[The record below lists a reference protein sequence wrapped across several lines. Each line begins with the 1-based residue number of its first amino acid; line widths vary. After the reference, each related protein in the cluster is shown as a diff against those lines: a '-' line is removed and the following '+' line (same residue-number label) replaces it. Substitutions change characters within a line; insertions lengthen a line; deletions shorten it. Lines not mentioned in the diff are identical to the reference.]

1 MASQQSPPLSPA
13 SSVSVID
20 PPAATATVDP
30 PPTFSPSPRTPT
42 PRTVHATAVAVT
54 AAGYPA
60 PSPATEKDLVPFPDD
75 PAATTTDPPRRRRPV
90 ALTKPPPSLSLS
102 RASSLPRSE
111 SSAAGAI
118 IAANAA
124 ATVSL
129 EREMAALAV
138 ARAQATQ
145 DFNQSIHNLRTSFSA
160 TTAAVLDVSRH
171 LFGVLML
178 QARQNPTFRTFLTV
192 AGGLSV
198 VPLALFALFALA
210 VLGGS
215 LVTAASPNPGISLV
229 VVNGSILTLALSI
242 LLPIETGILVV
253 AGGIAVTYNKGPEL
267 LGALGVQA
275 PPTRPAVTDGR
286 AASPAAR
293 PGGRSRLT
301 LVDGSSEQELPLL
314 AGASRDV
321 RSARSETSARKTD
334 KEKGM
339 RASRE
344 RFHQAAGR
352 IVAEA
357 EALGPEAE
365 LRRRR

>member
-20 PPAATATVDP
+20 PPAATATP
-30 PPTFSPSPRTPT
+30 
-42 PRTVHATAVAVT
+42 TVHATAVAVT

-253 AGGIAVTYNKGPEL
+253 AGGIAVTWQHMNT
-267 LGALGVQA
+267 QNFH
-275 PPTRPAVTDGR
+275 
-286 AASPAAR
+286 
-293 PGGRSRLT
+293 SR
-301 LVDGSSEQELPLL
+301 
-314 AGASRDV
+314 
-321 RSARSETSARKTD
+321 
-334 KEKGM
+334 GM
-339 RASRE
+339 RPSDARASSMATMTLPCE
-344 RFHQAAGR
+344 NPMSPSTGLCRFKALTTTSM
-352 IVAEA
+352 EA
-357 EALGPEAE
+357 EACAGFSSFL
-365 LRRRR
+365 LDHM